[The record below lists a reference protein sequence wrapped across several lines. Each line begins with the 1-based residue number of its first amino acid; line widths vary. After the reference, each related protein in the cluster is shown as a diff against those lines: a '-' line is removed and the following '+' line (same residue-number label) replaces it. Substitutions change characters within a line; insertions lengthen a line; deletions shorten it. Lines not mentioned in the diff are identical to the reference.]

1 MPQKQNGS
9 EQSGWA
15 ALQDVLMVRRE
26 LSVVVPEQS
35 ACMEKNEVSDGLY
48 QSLSAISIES
58 LVSVSGLLCA
68 SG

>member
-26 LSVVVPEQS
+26 LSVIVPEQS
-35 ACMEKNEVSDGLY
+35 TCMEKNEVSDGSY
-48 QSLSAISIES
+48 QSSSAISIES
-58 LVSVSGLLCA
+58 PVSMCGLLCV